1 MHKIAKKGMFF
12 KKDLKF
18 GQRIN
23 KRTDPNRSVQG
34 GFFYQNK
41 EPSMDVYSGLQSTI
55 YKFCF
60 AFCM

>member
-1 MHKIAKKGMFF
+1 MNKIRQKMHKIAKKGMFF

-34 GFFYQNK
+34 GFFNQNK
-41 EPSMDVYSGLQSTI
+41 
-55 YKFCF
+55 
-60 AFCM
+60 